1 MATDADIQAL
11 IILEVGDEVTTAW
24 PLGVL
29 TPISPRCGH
38 RSPIRHK

>member
-11 IILEVGDEVTTAW
+11 IILEVGDEVTAAW

-29 TPISPRCGH
+29 TANIATMWASLR
-38 RSPIRHK
+38 R